1 MSYILCIE
9 TSTDICSVGL
19 VRNGELVSLRESSQ
33 GRDHASRLG
42 VFVDE
47 ILDGND
53 LNADRISAVA
63 VSKGPG
69 SYTGLRIGVSFAKGF
84 CYGLGIPLL
93 GIGSLDSLASVACE
107 DNKAGILG
115 VEDWAIDSAVPDD
128 RRQTH
133 GSLRTGVQAGRGCP
147 VSEVGAHIIDE
158 NSFSQYTESCSQ
170 LLIFGPGAKK
180 CEGIIPNARY
190 IDVVPS
196 ARGLAAAAVQAFD
209 NGASEDI
216 AYFEPM
222 YLKDFVVT
230 QSKKKIF

>member
-9 TSTDICSVGL
+9 TATDICSVGL
-19 VRNGELVSLRESSQ
+19 LKDGELVSLRESSQ

-47 ILDGND
+47 ILKGNALD
-53 LNADRISAVA
+53 ADRISAVA

-69 SYTGLRIGVSFAKGF
+69 SYTGLRIGVSFAKGL

-93 GIGSLDSLASVACE
+93 GVGSLDSLARVACE
-107 DNKAGILG
+107 DNQAGILG
-115 VEDWAIDSAVPDD
+115 VDSWESALLCPMIDA
-128 RRQTH
+128 RRMEVYAQIFDPQ
-133 GSLRTGVQAGRGCP
+133 GNPL
-147 VSEVGAHIIDE
+147 SEAGAHVIDE
-158 NSFSQYTESCSQ
+158 HSFERYTSAGSR

-180 CEGIIPNARY
+180 CENIIPNTQFVE
-190 IDVVPS
+190 VVPS
-196 ARGLAAAAVQAFD
+196 ARGLASGAVKAFQ
-209 NGASEDI
+209 NSEYEDI

>member
-93 GIGSLDSLASVACE
+93 GIGSLDSLANVACE

-115 VEDWAIDSAVPDD
+115 VEDWQSTLLCPMIDARRMEVYAQVFKPD
-128 RRQTH
+128 
-133 GSLRTGVQAGRGCP
+133 GCP

-158 NSFSQYTESCSQ
+158 NSFSQYTGNCSQ

-209 NGASEDI
+209 NGTSEDI

>member
-9 TSTDICSVGL
+9 TATDICSVGL
-19 VRNGELVSLRESSQ
+19 LKDGELVSLRESSQ

-47 ILDGND
+47 ILEGNNLD
-53 LNADRISAVA
+53 ADRISAVA

-93 GIGSLDSLASVACE
+93 GVGSLDSLAHVACE
-107 DNKAGILG
+107 DNTAGILG
-115 VEDWAIDSAVPDD
+115 VEDWDSTLLCPMIDA
-128 RRQTH
+128 RRMEVYAQIFDAQ
-133 GSLRTGVQAGRGCP
+133 GNP
-147 VSEVGAHIIDE
+147 VSEAGAHVIDE
-158 NSFSQYTESCSQ
+158 HSFGEYTSSGKRM
-170 LLIFGPGAKK
+170 LIFGPGAKK
-180 CEGIIPNARY
+180 CENIIPGTQY
-190 IDVVPS
+190 IEVIPS
-196 ARGLAAAAVQAFD
+196 ARGLLAGAMKAFR
-209 NGASEDI
+209 NSEFEDI

-230 QSKKKIF
+230 QSKKKIL